1 MNRNLDNRSL
11 ERLFDKNEVSSRTM
25 DANDELTPKR
35 NNYIT
40 QIYEYWLRL
49 ALPHRTF
56 TGIPP
61 GPPKFFFVTSG
72 NAQI

>member
-1 MNRNLDNRSL
+1 MKRNLDSRSL
-11 ERLFDKNEVSSRTM
+11 DRLFDENGVSSRTM

-35 NNYIT
+35 NDYIT

-49 ALPHRTF
+49 ALPYRTF

-61 GPPKFFFVTSG
+61 GPAKIFFVTSG